1 MSDAWA
7 CASSIRAAGRS
18 IKGCFLVVCP
28 VLRLCVKC
36 HLICGRAPP
45 NHLRDSHPQACTR
58 LHTAS
63 PRPAPRQAPAFHPD
77 GARLKPSRPLWG
89 PRVKVSPPDN
99 RWPCSPHSAPS
110 HWGLG
115 TPDPHTRLL
124 GLSRHLRD
132 CVPLPPPCPPA
143 PSLSPVP
150 SVSCFNS
157 LLQNLVHMGLQPLRG
172 CDCSVPGPLHDVFA
186 GQCGPFALP
195 HSGGPG
201 TVMLIFRWSPRH
213 LFLLGTTLRGAGEIE
228 T

>member
-36 HLICGRAPP
+36 HLICGRARS

-143 PSLSPVP
+143 PPCPQSLPCLVLTLCFRIWSTWVCNPFGDVIA
-150 SVSCFNS
+150 VSLAHF
-157 LLQNLVHMGLQPLRG
+157 M
-172 CDCSVPGPLHDVFA
+172 
-186 GQCGPFALP
+186 
-195 HSGGPG
+195 
-201 TVMLIFRWSPRH
+201 M
-213 LFLLGTTLRGAGEIE
+213 FLLVSVAPLPCHTQEGLGR
-228 T
+228 